1 MGYSAQEERDLNQKL
16 YKWQRKQLRAVQK
29 GKNIDKAYEQ
39 MSELDRRVWEIIANA
54 ETHKDVNWI
63 VWNMAENIIDR
74 YCKIAG

>member
-16 YKWQRKQLRAVQK
+16 HKWQRKQLRAVQK